1 MVESNLQI
9 PLEEWLMRNL
19 LDEDKGIDFGLICW
33 HLWKQRNE
41 EVLDGKSYSEQGILC
56 KIGAWFNIIRNAH
69 SFWESIANEPRR
81 VLQTKEIA
89 WKPPHHEWIQI
100 QSDGS
105 VHHDSGKAAAGGL
118 FRDHLGRC
126 HRAFVCNLGSCSI
139 THAEL
144 KGAMEGLK
152 IAWEEGYRKIELNLD
167 SETAISIINNHSEDD
182 HRHGQTAAMFR
193 NLLDRDWEIKISHV
207 YRESNCAAD
216 YLANVGHDSP
226 FGTHS
231 FDVCDPGLRYWLQY
245 DVMGIAQE
253 RSINT
258 MH

>member
-1 MVESNLQI
+1 MSTT
-9 PLEEWLMRNL
+9 
-19 LDEDKGIDFGLICW
+19 
-33 HLWKQRNE
+33 
-41 EVLDGKSYSEQGILC
+41 
-56 KIGAWFNIIRNAH
+56 
-69 SFWESIANEPRR
+69 NEPRGELR
-81 VLQTKEIA
+81 TRQIA
-89 WKPPHHEWIQI
+89 WKPPLADWIQI

-139 THAEL
+139 TSAEL

-152 IAWEEGYRKIELNLD
+152 IAWDEGYRKIELNLD
-167 SETAISIINNHSEDD
+167 SETAISIINNHLDD
-182 HRHGQTAAMFR
+182 EHRHGQAAVQFR

-216 YLANVGHDSP
+216 YLANAGHTSP

-231 FDVCDPGLRYWLQY
+231 FDVCDPGLRYWLHY

-253 RSINT
+253 RSFNL